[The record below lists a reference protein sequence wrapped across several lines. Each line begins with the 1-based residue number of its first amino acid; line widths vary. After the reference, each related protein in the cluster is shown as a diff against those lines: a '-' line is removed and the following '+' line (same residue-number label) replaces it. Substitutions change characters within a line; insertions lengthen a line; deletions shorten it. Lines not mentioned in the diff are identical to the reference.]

1 MADDKDAKHASARIS
16 IYYRLRCSVCV
27 CVCFAA
33 GQKEVSVFLSDDL
46 AGHSLRSWLLVASW
60 LLTKSLLH
68 RKQCKVVA
76 ELKSWVSPELGVV
89 GHGVKFHVYIPQRIH
104 V

>member
-1 MADDKDAKHASARIS
+1 MPVPGSLFIIDLDVF
-16 IYYRLRCSVCV
+16 CVCV

-60 LLTKSLLH
+60 LPTKSLLH

-76 ELKSWVSPELGVV
+76 E
-89 GHGVKFHVYIPQRIH
+89 
-104 V
+104 